1 MLLEPR
7 EAPPRSS
14 TYTLAAGEPG
24 RINLTTVYEG
34 DPTPLHTEGIY
45 TVRGDVLR
53 YSVAA
58 PGRPR
63 PTDFTSAPGGGRTVV
78 VLKRFAPPGG

>member
-14 TYTLAAGEPG
+14 TYTLPAGEPG
-24 RINLTTVYEG
+24 RIDLTTVYEG
-34 DPTPLHTEGIY
+34 DPTPLRTQGVY

-63 PTDFTSAPGGGRTVV
+63 PTDFTSARGDGRTVV
-78 VLKRFAPPGG
+78 VLKRFALPGG

>member
-14 TYTLAAGEPG
+14 TYTLPGGEPG
-24 RINLTTVYEG
+24 RIDLTTVYEG
-34 DPTPLHTEGIY
+34 DPTRLRTQGIY

-63 PTDFTSAPGGGRTVV
+63 PSDFTSAQGDGRTVV

>member
-1 MLLEPR
+1 MLTEPR

-14 TYTLAAGEPG
+14 TYTLAAGQPG
-24 RINLTTVYEG
+24 RIDLTTAYEG
-34 DPTPLHTEGIY
+34 DPTRLRTEGIY
-45 TVRGDVLR
+45 SRQDDALR

-63 PTDFTSAPGGGRTVV
+63 PADFTSERGDGRTVV
-78 VLKRFAPPGG
+78 VLRRAALLPR